1 MTQSSRLARI
11 GFFWRCKGAVSCAAS
26 LVLGL
31 SAVCYCAG
39 QQKTSQIP
47 VPVTSTE
54 NAGSLV
60 SDWTDFGG
68 PYFREK
74 RIQQFNAAQHKALVS
89 DTDRLLKLVSE
100 LNAEIGSSNPSAL
113 SAEQLR
119 KVAEIEKMS
128 QPVKGLSSYDSQMH
142 TLSPQ

>member
-1 MTQSSRLARI
+1 
-11 GFFWRCKGAVSCAAS
+11 
-26 LVLGL
+26 
-31 SAVCYCAG
+31 
-39 QQKTSQIP
+39 

-119 KVAEIEKMS
+119 KVAEIEKLAHSVKDKMS